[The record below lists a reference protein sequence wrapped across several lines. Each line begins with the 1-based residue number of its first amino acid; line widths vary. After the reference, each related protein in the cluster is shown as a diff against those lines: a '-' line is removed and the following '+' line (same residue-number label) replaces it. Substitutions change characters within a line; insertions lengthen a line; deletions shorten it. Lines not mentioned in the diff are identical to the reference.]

1 MQLQVIRHD
10 KSKHPFM
17 RGMLAHKLMQRG
29 LSFDQAYQISKDAKS
44 YFQEQIEVTSDSLMQ
59 SVDELI
65 VSRYGKGLLKSLTSE
80 LFPSG
85 KQICVFRR
93 NANSPFSKG
102 LLTQSITAAGIK
114 PEEAYKIAF
123 DLEEELIK
131 KDIMRISKKKLF
143 EEVFRT
149 IKKNYSF
156 HLAGLYKLASRID
169 ELDRPVIIYLAGAS
183 GTGKSVMSTFLA
195 GRLGINKI
203 TGTDTIREIMRLVF
217 NRDLLPSLHNSSS
230 KAGVGMP
237 KALDKNTRL
246 ISGFCLQAQQ
256 VSVGVKAVVDRAVKE
271 RTSMIIEGVHLFPYM
286 QQTLQEGTK
295 RAYHI
300 PITLSL
306 MNDKHH
312 KDRFLE
318 RGKGNELRKKE
329 PYLRSFENI
338 RSIHEYCISESEKN
352 EIEVVDN
359 EDFDETTN
367 TLMQLIINT
376 LQEQVK
382 STLTSKS

>member
-1 MQLQVIRHD
+1 MGSEMCIR
-10 KSKHPFM
+10 
-17 RGMLAHKLMQRG
+17 
-29 LSFDQAYQISKDAKS
+29 
-44 YFQEQIEVTSDSLMQ
+44 
-59 SVDELI
+59 
-65 VSRYGKGLLKSLTSE
+65 
-80 LFPSG
+80 
-85 KQICVFRR
+85 
-93 NANSPFSKG
+93 
-102 LLTQSITAAGIK
+102 
-114 PEEAYKIAF
+114 
-123 DLEEELIK
+123 
-131 KDIMRISKKKLF
+131 
-143 EEVFRT
+143 
-149 IKKNYSF
+149 
-156 HLAGLYKLASRID
+156 
-169 ELDRPVIIYLAGAS
+169 DR
-183 GTGKSVMSTFLA
+183 
-195 GRLGINKI
+195 
-203 TGTDTIREIMRLVF
+203 
-217 NRDLLPSLHNSSS
+217 
-230 KAGVGMP
+230 
-237 KALDKNTRL
+237 
-246 ISGFCLQAQQ
+246 

-271 RTSMIIEGVHLFPYM
+271 RTSMIIEGVHLLPYM

-312 KDRFLE
+312 KDRFFE

-338 RSIHEYCISESEKN
+338 RSIHEYCISESENN